1 MGFWD
6 FLKEKPYKFGKLKVR
21 GDKLIKEREK
31 RQHAETRRAQAEQR
45 KASKGLKK
53 HIKKYK
59 PHGE

>member
-1 MGFWD
+1 MG
-6 FLKEKPYKFGKLKVR
+6 KEKPYKFGKLKVH

-53 HIKKYK
+53 HVKKYK